1 MSDIRARRDAVLKS
15 SISIKAIG
23 NSVTNFTK
31 GLFKA
36 RSTAS
41 EIAQTTNENNKQP
54 PTNNIQ
60 RAMYNEQHPTNNKQ
74 QTPNHKQQ
82 TKNNKLKTTNYKQ

>member
-1 MSDIRARRDAVLKS
+1 MSDIRARRNALLKS

-36 RSTAS
+36 RS
-41 EIAQTTNENNKQP
+41 I
-54 PTNNIQ
+54 IC
-60 RAMYNEQHPTNNKQ
+60 
-74 QTPNHKQQ
+74 
-82 TKNNKLKTTNYKQ
+82 